1 MSEDRKGY
9 HHGDLRRALL
19 DAVLDMVA
27 DQGNAGEV
35 TMREVARRAGV
46 SHGAPYR
53 HFEDK
58 DEILT
63 AVAVEGFERLSRAL
77 HAARN
82 GVKDDEERFV
92 ETGLAYLRF
101 ARTQRGYMGVML
113 SPEVAKGR
121 SPELQSAAND
131 TFQALKDLAA
141 DAGVTDAAEARR
153 LGTVAW
159 SFVLGLAILTSGK
172 QVPASVGA
180 TPEELAVLGM
190 RNLFHAFRASAA
202 TKPKPRPCR

>member
-1 MSEDRKGY
+1 MGQDRTSY

-19 DAVLDMVA
+19 DTVLDMVA
-27 DQGNAGEV
+27 EQGQTGDV

-58 DEILT
+58 DELLM
-63 AVAVEGFERLSRAL
+63 AVAVEGFECLSRAL
-77 HAARN
+77 RAARSGIEN
-82 GVKDDEERFV
+82 DEERFI

-101 ARTQRGYMGVML
+101 AKTQRGYMGVML

-121 SPELQSAAND
+121 SPMLQRAAND
-131 TFQALKDLAA
+131 TFQVLKELGA
-141 DAGVTDAAEARR
+141 DAGVTDAAKARQ

-159 SFVLGLAILTSGK
+159 SFVLGLANLASRK

-180 TPEELAVLGM
+180 TSEELAALGM
-190 RNLFHAFRASAA
+190 RNLFRSFRAGAQ
-202 TKPKPRPCR
+202 TQR

>member
-1 MSEDRKGY
+1 MDQDRKAY

-27 DQGNAGEV
+27 EQGDAGEV

-77 HAARN
+77 HAARD
-82 GVKDDEERFV
+82 GVEDDEERFV

-113 SPEVAKGR
+113 SPDVAKGR
-121 SPELQSAAND
+121 SAELQRAAND
-131 TFQALKDLAA
+131 TFQAIKDLAA
-141 DAGVTDAAEARR
+141 DAGITDAAEARR

-159 SFVLGLAILTSGK
+159 SFVLGLAILTSRK
-172 QVPASVGA
+172 QVPASVRA
-180 TPEELAVLGM
+180 TPDELAVVGM
-190 RNLFHAFRASAA
+190 RNLFKAFRACAPTQPIA
-202 TKPKPRPCR
+202 GG